1 MLTAPCAAGWLEH
14 LATLAHQAM
23 QANTQPYLLIDGA
36 FLPGLRRKLAAL
48 SPTLLFE
55 SLPGCND
62 NTRDVSPLL
71 LAYTPAAVRWL
82 ERTSGWPMLSVI
94 ATRES
99 QRQLADRL
107 AAWCIVEADGQ
118 RFNFRFPD
126 TRRLPAIFAAL
137 TSGQQ
142 AQMTGPAA
150 SWSYIA
156 RDGNWRQL
164 ALPGIDS
171 AIAERPTV
179 LTGAQFASLVADS
192 EADEVL
198 SLLSGRGHEHAHD
211 PYRAYC
217 IVTQALATIPDAHS
231 DVFGKVDWCA
241 RHLND
246 DGSFDTARSQE
257 NGGAQ

>member
-1 MLTAPCAAGWLEH
+1 
-14 LATLAHQAM
+14 M

-55 SLPGCND
+55 FLPGCND

-71 LAYTPAAVRWL
+71 LACMPAALRWL

-99 QRQLADRL
+99 QRQLAERL
-107 AAWCIVEADGQ
+107 AAWCIIEADGQ

-142 AQMTGPAA
+142 AQMAA
-150 SWSYIA
+150 
-156 RDGNWRQL
+156 
-164 ALPGIDS
+164 
-171 AIAERPTV
+171 T
-179 LTGAQFASLVADS
+179 
-192 EADEVL
+192 
-198 SLLSGRGHEHAHD
+198 
-211 PYRAYC
+211 
-217 IVTQALATIPDAHS
+217 DA
-231 DVFGKVDWCA
+231 A
-241 RHLND
+241 RH
-246 DGSFDTARSQE
+246 
-257 NGGAQ
+257 